1 MYLYTMCLQQQY
13 NTMKMDS
20 PLSSDPLDSPFSSTD
35 SPRELDVRDS
45 ELHQD
50 GVRIQPG
57 SSLSMAMQ
65 RNVSMSN
72 FESFGSFRQQQS
84 VPRLNSNSL
93 AGSRMDSFMRSTPSM
108 LNLASPDGGDA
119 IEDEDLGNLLEDL
132 AAPMRTEEQ
141 DTQQHHQ
148 EPRRVGGPL
157 AMQPNDVLHLRIL
170 IDHSCVEVFTGSG
183 EVLST
188 RIYRGR
194 APDPNKPGIDF
205 VSFGG
210 HAIIE
215 TVSAYELDACWKN
228 TPPTPVMR
236 TSGEYRGTSARS
248 SLERPSM
255 RNSFRNSLDR
265 TTLQHVEKT
274 LQRVPTERMFE
285 DILSPQSGIV

>member
-1 MYLYTMCLQQQY
+1 MWVQQY
-13 NTMKMDS
+13 YDSMKKDS
-20 PLSSDPLDSPFSSTD
+20 PLSSDLLDSPFSSTD
-35 SPRELDVRDS
+35 SPRGLDVHDS

-50 GVRIQPG
+50 GMKIQPG

-84 VPRLNSNSL
+84 VPRLYSNSL

-108 LNLASPDGGDA
+108 LNLASQDGGDA

-132 AAPMRTEEQ
+132 AAPMRAEEQ
-141 DTQQHHQ
+141 DGQQQQHH

-157 AMQPNDVLHLRIL
+157 AMQQNDVLHLRIF

-210 HAIIE
+210 HSIIE

-228 TPPTPVMR
+228 KPPTPVMR
-236 TSGEYRGTSARS
+236 TSGEYNMASARS
-248 SLERPSM
+248 SLERASM

-265 TTLQHVEKT
+265 NTLQQVEKT
-274 LQRVPTERMFE
+274 LKSVPTERMFE